1 VVHETKQDGAPVVE
15 LFRGGPGP
23 ATLLLPLLLRGINFM
38 NLPNLFFLAN

>member
-23 ATLLLPLLLRGINFM
+23 ATLLLLRGINFM